1 MTKHHRNPN
10 LYLLCVN
17 SVERRWVVFFWKGL
31 PSAPVIICLHFP
43 SSRPDD
49 RVGPA
54 LLVVGRSTGCVP
66 TPLRL
71 RLSST
76 WVFRCDTAPSL
87 LCLSFALLHPIT
99 LPSFHLI
106 SSALIAPLLSKN
118 NTMVIII
125 LCNKSNTQ
133 SRTKATHSNPRCTSY
148 HNNMEFCFI
157 SLSCNNVKILHRL
170 IHVCK
175 C

>member
-1 MTKHHRNPN
+1 MGGF
-10 LYLLCVN
+10 LL
-17 SVERRWVVFFWKGL
+17 K
-31 PSAPVIICLHFP
+31 
-43 SSRPDD
+43 
-49 RVGPA
+49 GPA
-54 LLVVGRSTGCVP
+54 QCSCDNLPPLSFFQTRRQSVTCAARGRTLDWMCAHSSETS
-66 TPLRL
+66 
-71 RLSST
+71 LSST

-106 SSALIAPLLSKN
+106 SSALSAPLLSKN

-157 SLSCNNVKILHRL
+157 ILSCNNVKILHRL

-175 C
+175 VLNMHRQHCRFSSLTS